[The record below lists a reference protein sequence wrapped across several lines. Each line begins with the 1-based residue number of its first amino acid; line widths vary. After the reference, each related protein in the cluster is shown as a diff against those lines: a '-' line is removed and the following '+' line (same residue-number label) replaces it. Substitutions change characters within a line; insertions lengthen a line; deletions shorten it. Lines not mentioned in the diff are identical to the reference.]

1 MQKDGLLLLPTES
14 HLICLT
20 TSGIIALDSEGGAN
34 EFLREESK
42 LRLRHQKEASLL
54 HSSLQF
60 QWNQHIS
67 DNRFEALSLDLL
79 KREPGVRRAKQ
90 IGSSRAPDGGRD
102 IIVDWML
109 PPSDWEKSTEHQAFI
124 LKRVVVQCKA
134 HRDSINWRKI
144 GDAVGTA
151 DFHDAAGYLLIAFPD
166 VTPQLIDYL
175 EKVPRKRNIWADWWT
190 PTDIEERL
198 RQNLDIAYRYQDLI
212 TIKDNPNIKQ

>member
-1 MQKDGLLLLPTES
+1 
-14 HLICLT
+14 
-20 TSGIIALDSEGGAN
+20 
-34 EFLREESK
+34 
-42 LRLRHQKEASLL
+42 
-54 HSSLQF
+54 
-60 QWNQHIS
+60 
-67 DNRFEALSLDLL
+67 
-79 KREPGVRRAKQ
+79 
-90 IGSSRAPDGGRD
+90 
-102 IIVDWML
+102 ML